1 MFVTTFINKLLEY
14 KELKTSNISE
24 TEQNW
29 LSKVFQYY
37 ENLDR
42 NEILFIRYLNVKIE
56 QIPQTILDHL
66 NYSNHD
72 ELYTDLF
79 KNIAP
84 FQKADQLDD
93 ILIEDK
99 FTSEKISALANNFN
113 IQKGMYKIH
122 NRLNNYVIKAEVN
135 GSEGLYRNKWIEN
148 ENEIEYILEQT
159 KVNSGKIKN
168 SEINTSIIKSINDKT
183 LNNFYLFVRD
193 AGNNE
198 RLYTY
203 KGSYKVISFNYNL
216 KSIRLRKKDT
226 KDIQNDLKVSVEM
239 IIQDSKNN
247 PFYEKFKIVEQKQRL
262 GQKLFRELLI
272 SKYPSK
278 KCAICEIHSP
288 EHLIANHIKPFRDCN
303 LNEAIDPNNG
313 LLLCPDHNHLMDR
326 GYLSFNA
333 DGMIILSKKLNI
345 DLISEFRLKDL
356 LEKKFNFNEY
366 THAYIKYHK
375 EKVFLND

>member
-1 MFVTTFINKLLEY
+1 MFVNIFIEKLLEY
-14 KELKTSNISE
+14 RELKALNMSN

-37 ENLDR
+37 ENLDK
-42 NEILFIRYLNVKIE
+42 NEILFLRYLNVKID
-56 QIPQTILDHL
+56 QIPQTIVDYL
-66 NYSNHD
+66 NYSNYD
-72 ELYTDLF
+72 DLYTDLL
-79 KNIAP
+79 KNIPP
-84 FQKADQLDD
+84 FQNSIQLDD

-99 FTSEKISALANNFN
+99 FTSEKISAFANNFN

-135 GSEGLYRNKWIEN
+135 GSEGLYRNKWIYEG
-148 ENEIEYILEQT
+148 NEIEYILEQT

-183 LNNFYLFVRD
+183 INNFYLFVRD
-193 AGNNE
+193 ASKNE
-198 RLYTY
+198 RLYTF
-203 KGSYKVISFNYNL
+203 KGSYKVISFNDNL

-226 KDIQNDLKVSVEM
+226 KDIQNDLKDSVEV

-247 PFYEKFKIVEQKQRL
+247 PFYEKFKVVEHKQRL

-272 SKYPSK
+272 SKYPSR

-333 DGMIILSKKLNI
+333 DGKIILSKKLNK

-356 LEKKFNFNEY
+356 LEKQYSFNDD
-366 THAYIKYHK
+366 THGYIKYHK

>member
-1 MFVTTFINKLLEY
+1 MFVTIFIKKLLEY
-14 KELKTSNISE
+14 KKIKTLTISK

-29 LSKVFQYY
+29 LSKVLQYY
-37 ENLDR
+37 ENLDK
-42 NEILFIRYLNVKIE
+42 NEILFLRYLNVKIE
-56 QIPQTILDHL
+56 QIPKTILDYL
-66 NYSNHD
+66 NYTNHD

-79 KNIAP
+79 KNIPP
-84 FQKADQLDD
+84 FQNGIQLDD

-99 FTSEKISALANNFN
+99 FTSEKISAIANNFN

-122 NRLNNYVIKAEVN
+122 NRLNHYVIKAEVN
-135 GSEGLYRNKWIEN
+135 GSEGLYRNKWIYE

-159 KVNSGKIKN
+159 KVNSGKIKY

-183 LNNFYLFVRD
+183 INNFYLFVRD

-203 KGSYKVISFNYNL
+203 KGSYKVMSFNDNL
-216 KSIRLRKKDT
+216 KSIRLIKKDSN
-226 KDIQNDLKVSVEM
+226 DIQNDLKDSVET

-247 PFYEKFKIVEQKQRL
+247 PFYEKFKVVEQKQRL

-272 SKYPSK
+272 SKYPSR
-278 KCAICEIHSP
+278 KCAICDIHSP

-333 DGMIILSKKLNI
+333 DGKIILSKKLNR
-345 DLISEFRLKDL
+345 DLISEFRLQDL
-356 LEKKFNFNEY
+356 LEKKFSFNEY